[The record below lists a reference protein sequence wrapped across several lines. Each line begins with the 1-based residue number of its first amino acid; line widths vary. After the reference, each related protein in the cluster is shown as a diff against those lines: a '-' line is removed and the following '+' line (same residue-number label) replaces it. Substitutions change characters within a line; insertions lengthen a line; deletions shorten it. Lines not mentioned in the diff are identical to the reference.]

1 MLYLDLDELDHVF
14 DGHWFW
20 STSRPAPA
28 RFRRSDHIGPP
39 DEPLAMTVKAKIAR
53 HTGRAAPESVRILT
67 HLAYF
72 GHCFN
77 PLSVYYAYDSGNRL
91 QDVVLEVSNT
101 PWGEQ
106 HCYVL
111 SAEDNLS
118 RRFHRFRFAKD
129 FHVSPFL
136 PMDME
141 YRCRLT
147 EPGDGLYLSLD
158 NYKAG
163 KKVFG
168 SQLALERREI
178 NSRNLAAALATDP
191 FITLRVMTLIHWQ
204 AARLWLKRARFYDHP
219 GNSSLPGPNDNQK
232 PRVSAS

>member
-28 RFRRSDHIGPP
+28 RFRRSDHIGPT
-39 DEPLAMTVKAKIAR
+39 DEPLASTVKAKIAR
-53 HTGRAAPESVRILT
+53 HTGRAAPQSVRILT

-77 PLSVYYAYDSGNRL
+77 PLSVYYAYDSDDRL

-111 SAEDNLS
+111 AAEDNLS
-118 RRFHRFRFAKD
+118 QHFHRFRFAKD

-147 EPGDGLYLSLD
+147 EPGEGLYLSLD

-163 KKVFG
+163 KKIFG
-168 SQLALERREI
+168 SQLALERREM

-191 FITLRVMTLIHWQ
+191 LITLRVMALIHWQ
-204 AARLWLKRARFYDHP
+204 AARLWLKRARYYDHP
-219 GNSSLPGPNDNQK
+219 GKAAVPGKTDNQK